1 MDISTV
7 TLILLGLNGLVT
19 YKGLNDFSFFNKYCF
34 DINQINRGERY
45 RFITSGFLHVDWMH
59 FAFNMLTLYFFADI
73 IIHVSGVL
81 YFLIVYVASLLVGNI
96 LTYQFYKN
104 QPHYR
109 AVGASGAIMGVLYA
123 SIMLNPSMS
132 LYMFFIPIPIPAYIF
147 AVGYLL
153 YSLYGMKKNSDGI
166 GHTAHIGGALAG
178 LILIVLKYPIL
189 IQTEFK
195 LIAILLI
202 PVLILVGMYRSKRI
216 Q

>member
-109 AVGASGAIMGVLYA
+109 AVGVSGAIMGVLYA

>member
-153 YSLYGMKKNSDGI
+153 YSLYGMKKNNDGI

>member
-81 YFLIVYVASLLVGNI
+81 YFLIVYIASLLVGNI

-132 LYMFFIPIPIPAYIF
+132 LYMFFIPIPIPAYMF

-153 YSLYGMKKNSDGI
+153 YSLYGMKKNNDGI

>member
-1 MDISTV
+1 MDISTI

-81 YFLIVYVASLLVGNI
+81 YFLIIYIASLLVGNI

-132 LYMFFIPIPIPAYIF
+132 LYMFFIPIPIPAYMF

-153 YSLYGMKKNSDGI
+153 YSLYGMKKNNDGI

-189 IQTEFK
+189 IQTQFK

>member
-1 MDISTV
+1 MDISTI

-81 YFLIVYVASLLVGNI
+81 YFLIVYIASLLVGNI

-132 LYMFFIPIPIPAYIF
+132 LYMFFIPIPIPAYMF

-153 YSLYGMKKNSDGI
+153 YSLYGMKKNNDGI

>member
-1 MDISTV
+1 MDISTI

-59 FAFNMLTLYFFADI
+59 FVFNMLTLYFFADI

-81 YFLIVYVASLLVGNI
+81 YFLIVYIASLLVGNI

-132 LYMFFIPIPIPAYIF
+132 LYMFFIPIPIPAYMF

-153 YSLYGMKKNSDGI
+153 YSLYGMKKNNDGI

>member
-1 MDISTV
+1 MDISTI

-34 DINQINRGERY
+34 DINQINKGERY

-81 YFLIVYVASLLVGNI
+81 YFLIVYIASLLVGNI

-132 LYMFFIPIPIPAYIF
+132 LYMFFIPIPIPAYMF

-153 YSLYGMKKNSDGI
+153 YSLYGMKKNNDGI

>member
-73 IIHVSGVL
+73 IIQVSGVL

-153 YSLYGMKKNSDGI
+153 YSLYGMKKNNDGI

>member
-19 YKGLNDFSFFNKYCF
+19 YKGVNDFSFFNKYCF

-132 LYMFFIPIPIPAYIF
+132 LYMFFIPIPIPAYMF

-153 YSLYGMKKNSDGI
+153 YSLYGMKKNNDGI

>member
-166 GHTAHIGGALAG
+166 GHTAHTGGALAG

>member
-1 MDISTV
+1 MDISTI

-34 DINQINRGERY
+34 NINQINRGERY

-81 YFLIVYVASLLVGNI
+81 YFLIVYIASLLVGNI

-132 LYMFFIPIPIPAYIF
+132 LYMFFIPIPIPAYMF

-153 YSLYGMKKNSDGI
+153 YSLYGMKKNNDGI

>member
-19 YKGLNDFSFFNKYCF
+19 YKGLNDFSFFNQYCF

-73 IIHVSGVL
+73 IIQVSGVL

-153 YSLYGMKKNSDGI
+153 YSLYGMKKNNDGI

>member
-19 YKGLNDFSFFNKYCF
+19 YKGLNDFSFFNQYCF

-73 IIHVSGVL
+73 IIQVSGVL

-153 YSLYGMKKNSDGI
+153 YSLYGMKKNNDGI

-202 PVLILVGMYRSKRI
+202 PVLILVGMYRSKKI